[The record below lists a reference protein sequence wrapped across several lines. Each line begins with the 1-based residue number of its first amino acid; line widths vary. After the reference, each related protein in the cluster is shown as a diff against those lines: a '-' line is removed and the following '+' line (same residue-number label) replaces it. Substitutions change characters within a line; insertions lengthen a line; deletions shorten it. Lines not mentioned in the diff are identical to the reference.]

1 MPIDGLLLN
10 KSIREAKKFEGQKIR
25 NIYQPVNDEV
35 LLQLQNG
42 FLLFVL
48 KNPSYLISLDE
59 KPNMPD
65 TPQNFS
71 MFLRKRIKNAKIN
84 KIEQLGLDRIGYID
98 LSVIDETFELRNY
111 KLYFELMGR
120 NSNILLVDEKNKIL
134 DALKKGITSN
144 RSIMPGAEYFP
155 FYNTEYINVL
165 EHEKVDFDTIKQL
178 MGFSKISKIL
188 FFDYLDKYDYFS
200 FISEFL
206 DNNNVYIFDYN
217 GKKEIL
223 SFRPVNYEYETFN
236 SPSKGLLNFFE
247 INSINSRFTELKK
260 KLEKTVIKEIEKY
273 EKLYKKLKKEENELK
288 DIPILEKQGRLLQ
301 AYLYQFKEKT
311 DHIIVYDWETEENV
325 QIKLN
330 PLKTPNENL
339 QIIFKKVQKLKSKSE
354 HLKERLKITKEMI
367 DYLYQLWQS
376 IDLAEDIETLQEI
389 KEEMINERLITEKS
403 SKKKMKRKE
412 SNPYEFYYN
421 GFKILVG
428 KNNIQNDKITR
439 EADREDIW
447 MHAQGIP
454 GAHVIIKSNKQEVPE
469 DVLLFAASL
478 AAKYSK
484 GRYSSKVSIDYTQK
498 KHVWKPKGAK
508 PGMILY
514 NNFKTLYVEPAK

>member
-10 KSIREAKKFEGQKIR
+10 KLIREAKKFEGQKIR

-134 DALKKGITSN
+134 DALKKGITSQ

-155 FYNTEYINVL
+155 FYNTEYINILDHDNVDVL
-165 EHEKVDFDTIKQL
+165 NQQL

-188 FFDYLDKYDYFS
+188 FFDYLDKYDYLS

-223 SFRPVNYEYETFN
+223 SFRPINYDYIKFN
-236 SPSKGLLNFFE
+236 SPSRGLLNFFE
-247 INSINSRFTELKK
+247 IHSINSRFTELKK
-260 KLEKTVIKEIEKY
+260 KLEKIVIREIEKY

-288 DIPILEKQGRLLQ
+288 DIPILEKHGRLLQ
-301 AYLYQFKEKT
+301 AYLYKFKEKT
-311 DHIIVYDWETEENV
+311 DNIIVDDWESGEKV
-325 QIKLN
+325 KIYLN

-339 QIIFKKVQKLKSKSE
+339 QIIFKKVHKLKSKEE
-354 HLKERLKITKEMI
+354 HLKERLSITKDMI

-376 IDLAEDIETLQEI
+376 IDLVEDIETLQEI
-389 KEEMINERLITEKS
+389 KEEMINEKLITEKT
-403 SKKKMKRKE
+403 SKKKIKKE
-412 SNPYEFYYN
+412 SKPYEFEYN

-454 GAHVIIKSNKQEVPE
+454 GAHVIIKSNKQDVPE
-469 DVLLFAASL
+469 DVLLYAAYL

-484 GRYSSKVSIDYTQK
+484 GRFSSKVSVDYTQK

-508 PGMILY
+508 PGMVHY
-514 NNFKTLYVEPAK
+514 NNFKTLYVEPK

>member
-10 KSIREAKKFEGQKIR
+10 KLIREAQIFEGEKIR

-35 LLQLQNG
+35 LLQLQSG

-48 KNPSYLISLDE
+48 KNPSYLIKLES

-71 MFLRKRIKNAKIN
+71 MFLRKKIKNAKII
-84 KIEQLGLDRIGYID
+84 KIEQLGLDRIGYIE

-120 NSNILLVDEKNKIL
+120 NSNILLIDEENKIM
-134 DALKKGITSN
+134 DALKKGVSPK
-144 RSIMPGAEYFP
+144 RSIMPGAKYIP
-155 FYNTEYINVL
+155 FYKREYINIL
-165 EHEKVDFDTIKQL
+165 ENENLYDLNQPF
-178 MGFSKISKIL
+178 MGFSKISKNL
-188 FFDYLDKYDYFS
+188 FYEYIEKYDYIS
-200 FISEFL
+200 FVSEFL
-206 DNNNVYIFDYN
+206 DNLNVYTFEYN

-223 SFRPVNYEYETFN
+223 AFKPVNFKYDEFQN
-236 SPSKGLLNFFE
+236 PSEGLLNFFE
-247 INSINSRFTELKK
+247 LQSMNSRFLELKK
-260 KLEKTVIKEIEKY
+260 RLEKTVIKEIEKY
-273 EKLYKKLKKEENELK
+273 ERLYKKLKNEEKEIRE
-288 DIPILEKQGRLLQ
+288 IPDLEKKGRLLQ

-311 DHIIVYDWETEENV
+311 DFVVVEDWETGEK
-325 QIKLN
+325 IKINLN

-339 QIIFKKVQKLKSKSE
+339 QVIFKKVHKLKSKE
-354 HLKERLKITKEMI
+354 IHLKERIKITKKMI

-376 IDLAEDIETLQEI
+376 IDFVEDIETLMEI
-389 KEEMINERLITEKS
+389 KEEMIQEKILQDKTKNKRRKRS
-403 SKKKMKRKE
+403 NSK
-412 SNPYEFYYN
+412 PYEFEFN
-421 GFKILVG
+421 GFKIFVG

-454 GAHVIIKSNKQEVPE
+454 GAHVIIKTNKKEVPME
-469 DVLLFAASL
+469 VLLFGAKL

-484 GRYSSKVSIDYTQK
+484 GRYSSKVSIDYTMK
-498 KHVWKPKGAK
+498 KYVWKPKGSK
-508 PGMILY
+508 PGMVLY
-514 NNFKTLYVEPAK
+514 NNFKTLYVEPI